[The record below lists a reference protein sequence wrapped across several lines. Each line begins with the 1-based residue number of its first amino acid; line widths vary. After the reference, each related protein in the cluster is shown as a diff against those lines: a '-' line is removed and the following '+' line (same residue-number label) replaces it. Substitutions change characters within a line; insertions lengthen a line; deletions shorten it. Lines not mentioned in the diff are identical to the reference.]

1 MKFFMPKKSKISNF
15 ELMNC
20 YIPQKKA
27 ESMYNK
33 DSTRKSNI
41 SYKKLKFFRFFH
53 FSPKA
58 RGPLKIFD
66 DQFSEIFKKK
76 SKNGFFRT
84 TQILKGTKSG
94 ILVRLSLSRQMDEL
108 PPMWNRVNNSVIIF
122 LL

>member
-20 YIPQKKA
+20 YIAQKKA

-41 SYKKLKFFRFFH
+41 SYKKLEFFWFFH

-58 RGPLKIFD
+58 QGPLKIFD
-66 DQFSEIFKKK
+66 IQYSEIFKKK
-76 SKNGFFRT
+76 KP
-84 TQILKGTKSG
+84 KMA
-94 ILVRLSLSRQMDEL
+94 SLGPLRYWMEQSHE
-108 PPMWNRVNNSVIIF
+108 F
-122 LL
+122 